1 MNKLTIFERGGKLWA
16 DSRQVAAM
24 VEKRHG
30 DLLRDIR
37 VYVNAMEKNNESK
50 NGLVDSDGR
59 KIASVDFFIESTY
72 IDDKGQERPCFLCSK
87 MGCEMIGNKLTGA
100 KGIQFTATYVSQFN
114 AMEQAIKLERFTEPY
129 HYPAKSTS
137 AGEVASLLTATDR
150 PMIAQRSPGWKRA
163 AQTELTLKHF
173 GIPVIEDFVEKPP
186 QQFTFS
192 DMSTNT
198 AALPPNRTDLMN

>member
-1 MNKLTIFERGGKLWA
+1 MEKLTIFERNGKLWT
-16 DSRQVAAM
+16 DSREVAAM
-24 VEKRHG
+24 VGKQHFH
-30 DLLRDIR
+30 LVRDIR
-37 VYVNAMEKNNESK
+37 GYIAVMEKSGESK
-50 NGLVDSDGR
+50 NGLSDSGVR
-59 KIASVDFFIESTY
+59 NFAPSDFFIESTY
-72 IDDKGQERPCFLCSK
+72 INEQNKEMPCFLCSK
-87 MGCEMIGNKLTGA
+87 LGCEMVANKLTGA

-114 AMEQAIKLERFTEPY
+114 AMEHAIKQERFTEPY

-173 GIPVIEDFVEKPP
+173 GIPVIEDFVEKLP

>member
-1 MNKLTIFERGGKLWA
+1 MNKLTIFERGGKLWT

-24 VEKRHG
+24 VEKQHKN
-30 DLLRDIR
+30 LVRDIR
-37 VYVNAMEKNNESK
+37 GYVTILQKTNAPKIGEVES
-50 NGLVDSDGR
+50 NGLNFEP
-59 KIASVDFFIESTY
+59 VDFFIESTY

-87 MGCEMIGNKLTGA
+87 LGCDMIANKLIGE
-100 KGIQFTATYVSQFN
+100 KGVLFTAAYVSQFS
-114 AMEQAIKLERFTEPY
+114 AMEHAIKQERFTEPY